1 MFHFIVG
8 IHLAYFYDDDAF
20 IGVDV
25 VLQKSLDLHPKFSN
39 PPTPPNWP
47 DLSDLTS
54 ESTHLYTNR

>member
-1 MFHFIVG
+1 
-8 IHLAYFYDDDAF
+8 
-20 IGVDV
+20 